1 MMEGFE
7 SALIGRCFRFNM
19 EFLVYD
25 QDKVIEILMT
35 QNNWSSEEAMEWFDY
50 NIIGAWVGDET
61 PGFLMRDWE

>member
-50 NIIGAWVGDET
+50 NIIGAWVGDEA
-61 PGFLMRDWE
+61 PGFLMRDW